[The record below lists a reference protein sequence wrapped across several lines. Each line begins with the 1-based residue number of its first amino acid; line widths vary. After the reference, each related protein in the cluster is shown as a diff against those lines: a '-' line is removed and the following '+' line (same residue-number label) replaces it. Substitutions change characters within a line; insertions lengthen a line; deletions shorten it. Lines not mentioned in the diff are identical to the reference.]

1 MRKQEIYHYYVEG
14 EDEKKLLEVLKRD
27 FRCIESGKV
36 DRVNVVQTKFSTA
49 RVRTLKPDTIVV
61 LIYDTDVE
69 DGLAILQYNV
79 DFLNKQKGIKHV
91 ICIPQVKNLEEELL
105 HACNIKNI
113 TELPK
118 SDSKTN
124 YKRDLI
130 NCNNL
135 AARLTAC
142 GFDMTKLWSRKPSNK
157 FEWFGNGAEKIKKS

>member
-27 FRCIESGKV
+27 
-36 DRVNVVQTKFSTA
+36 
-49 RVRTLKPDTIVV
+49 TIVV

-69 DGLAILQYNV
+69 DGLDILQYNV
-79 DFLNKQKGIKHV
+79 NFLNKQKGIKQV
-91 ICIPQVKNLEEELL
+91 ICIPQVKNLEEELV
-105 HACNIKNI
+105 HACSIKTV
-113 TELPK
+113 TELTK

-135 AARLTAC
+135 ADRLTAC
-142 GFDMTKLWSRKPSNK
+142 GFNLSKFWSRTPTNRFKK
-157 FEWFGNGAEKIKKS
+157 FGNGAKKIKIS